1 MRVIF
6 IILTFL
12 LLSNCFG
19 PTIATMGNY
28 NISLSDVMTSPNKVN
43 KIYDLFKK
51 ENTINSDT
59 F

>member
-1 MRVIF
+1 MKAIF

>member
-6 IILTFL
+6 IILAFL

>member
-19 PTIATMGNY
+19 PKIATMGNY

>member
-1 MRVIF
+1 MKIIF

-28 NISLSDVMTSPNKVN
+28 NITLSDVMTSPNKVN
-43 KIYDLFKK
+43 KVYDLFKK
-51 ENTINSDT
+51 ENKINSDT

>member
-28 NISLSDVMTSPNKVN
+28 NISLSDVITSPNKAN
-43 KIYDLFKK
+43 KIYDFFKK

>member
-28 NISLSDVMTSPNKVN
+28 NITLSDVITSPNKVS
-43 KIYDLFKK
+43 KVYDLFKK
-51 ENTINSDT
+51 ENKNNSDT

>member
-1 MRVIF
+1 MKAIY

-19 PTIATMGNY
+19 PTIMTVGNY
-28 NISLSDVMTSPNKVN
+28 NISLSDVLTSPNKVS
-43 KIYDLFKK
+43 KVYDLFKK
-51 ENTINSDT
+51 ENTIYSDT

>member
-1 MRVIF
+1 MKVIF
-6 IILTFL
+6 IFLTFL

-28 NISLSDVMTSPNKVN
+28 NITLSDAMTSPNKIN
-43 KIYDLFKK
+43 KVYNLFKK
-51 ENTINSDT
+51 ENNVISDT

>member
-1 MRVIF
+1 MKPIY

-19 PTIATMGNY
+19 PTIMTVGNY
-28 NISLSDVMTSPNKVN
+28 NISLSDVLTSPNKVS
-43 KIYDLFKK
+43 KVYDLFKK
-51 ENTINSDT
+51 ENTIYSDT